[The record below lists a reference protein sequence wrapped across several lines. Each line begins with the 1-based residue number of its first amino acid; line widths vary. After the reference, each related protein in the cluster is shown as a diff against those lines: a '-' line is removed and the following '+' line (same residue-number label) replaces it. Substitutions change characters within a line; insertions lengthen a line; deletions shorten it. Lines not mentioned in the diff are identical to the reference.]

1 MAEMLHVHGPEPL
14 WHKVVGS
21 GLVEH
26 VWCRRFCFFAQ
37 AAWALPYRFWW
48 VPRPLSGFVLYK
60 TSFRW
65 GRRLMRSHIEGFR
78 ASHLSP
84 ASKHR

>member
-1 MAEMLHVHGPEPL
+1 M
-14 WHKVVGS
+14 
-21 GLVEH
+21 
-26 VWCRRFCFFAQ
+26 
-37 AAWALPYRFWW
+37 PYRFWW